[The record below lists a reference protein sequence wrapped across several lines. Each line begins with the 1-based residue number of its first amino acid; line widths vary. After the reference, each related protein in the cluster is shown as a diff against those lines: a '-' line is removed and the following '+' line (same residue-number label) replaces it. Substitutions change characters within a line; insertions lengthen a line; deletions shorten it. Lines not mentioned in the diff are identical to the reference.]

1 MEQDSQSSSAH
12 TPGCRLIR
20 PTITW
25 KECHC
30 VAILS
35 KDWDLSGFNGIAC
48 ARSWRLNRTRRARPL
63 VTLAC
68 WQTTR
73 ARRAHPLIPQ
83 AVAWFALLSHERNA
97 TAWLLFLRSHVR
109 VGHHIKR
116 LNEKI
121 PADVSQQG
129 FIWIYLPSLCGIP
142 AMEQDSQSSSAHTP
156 GCRLIRPTSTWKE
169 CHCVAT
175 LSSFPC
181 SSWSSRQSRNNEK
194 IPALLSKD
202 WDLSFIRRLAMTY
215 SHMGRPH
222 TTIGAIAFHCWVRNG
237 IRWYHNAMVA
247 KQKLFKA

>member
-1 MEQDSQSSSAH
+1 L
-12 TPGCRLIR
+12 R
-20 PTITW
+20 
-25 KECHC
+25 
-30 VAILS
+30 
-35 KDWDLSGFNGIAC
+35 LSGFNCLAC
-48 ARSWRLNRTRRARPL
+48 AIHWWWNRTRRARPL
-63 VTLAC
+63 VHIAAAIL
-68 WQTTR
+68 
-73 ARRAHPLIPQ
+73 
-83 AVAWFALLSHERNA
+83 ALLSHERKY
-97 TAWLLFLRSHVR
+97 LRHTLYFPCSSCSSP
-109 VGHHIKR
+109 KR